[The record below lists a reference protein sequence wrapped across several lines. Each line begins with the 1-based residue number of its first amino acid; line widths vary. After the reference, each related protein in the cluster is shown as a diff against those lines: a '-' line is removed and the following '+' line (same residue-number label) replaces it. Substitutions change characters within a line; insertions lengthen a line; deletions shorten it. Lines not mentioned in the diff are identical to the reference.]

1 MTLTP
6 QPTPRELPAVH
17 KTASAQTDEQVLR
30 SAASAK
36 CFGLGV
42 NGAGKSATFK
52 VNGPTSDGMEH
63 WN

>member
-1 MTLTP
+1 
-6 QPTPRELPAVH
+6 
-17 KTASAQTDEQVLR
+17 VLR